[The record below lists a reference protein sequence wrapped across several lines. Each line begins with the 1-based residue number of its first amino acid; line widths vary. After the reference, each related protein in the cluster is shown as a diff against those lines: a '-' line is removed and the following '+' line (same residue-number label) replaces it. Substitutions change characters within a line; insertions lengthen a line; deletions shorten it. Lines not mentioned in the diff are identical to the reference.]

1 MENSISEI
9 KDGAGMLQRGD
20 EKIVA
25 VLVDYFQQLFSIV
38 NPNRVKDVVRF
49 TGRCVTEEMN
59 SNLIADFSKI
69 EVETALK
76 QMAPLKASGPDGM
89 PPIFFQLY

>member
-38 NPNRVKDVVRF
+38 NPNRVKD
-49 TGRCVTEEMN
+49 
-59 SNLIADFSKI
+59 ISKI
-69 EVETALK
+69 EVEMALK
-76 QMAPLKASGPDGM
+76 QMAPLKASGPEGM

>member
-38 NPNRVKDVVRF
+38 NPNRVKD
-49 TGRCVTEEMN
+49 
-59 SNLIADFSKI
+59 FSKI

-76 QMAPLKASGPDGM
+76 QMAPLKASGPEGM

>member
-38 NPNRVKDVVRF
+38 NPNRVKD
-49 TGRCVTEEMN
+49 
-59 SNLIADFSKI
+59 FSKL

-76 QMAPLKASGPDGM
+76 QMAPKKALGPEGM

>member
-38 NPNRVKDVVRF
+38 NPNRVKD
-49 TGRCVTEEMN
+49 
-59 SNLIADFSKI
+59 FSKL

-76 QMAPLKASGPDGM
+76 QMAPLKALGPEGM